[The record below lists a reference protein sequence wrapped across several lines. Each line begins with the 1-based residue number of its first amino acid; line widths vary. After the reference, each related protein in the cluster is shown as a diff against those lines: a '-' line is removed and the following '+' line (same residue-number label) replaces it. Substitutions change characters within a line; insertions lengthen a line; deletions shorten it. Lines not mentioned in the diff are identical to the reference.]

1 MAYQIAFDLYESA
14 TQDFLRKVQEAIRGS
29 MPAPPPAPPTTEK
42 AAILATPVQETGQQ
56 MCPALILVSVHFL
69 GSLECNCVASYRV
82 QNNYNTI

>member
-42 AAILATPVQETGQQ
+42 AAILATPVQETGER
-56 MCPALILVSVHFL
+56 MLSCVDFSFRALFRLLRMQLCGFIQ
-69 GSLECNCVASYRV
+69 GSK
-82 QNNYNTI
+82 